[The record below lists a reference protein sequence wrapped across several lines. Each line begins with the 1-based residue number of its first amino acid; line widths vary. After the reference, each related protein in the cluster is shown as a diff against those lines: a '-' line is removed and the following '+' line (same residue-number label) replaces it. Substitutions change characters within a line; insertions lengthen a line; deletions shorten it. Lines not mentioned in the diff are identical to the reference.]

1 MSSLAARR
9 SARRPALYAK
19 LSQMTLPLRPLVQF
33 DTGHTHPAFP
43 RSMLQFLLLTDSQ
56 LESLASFYH
65 QRTPSELH
73 YCYPC
78 PISWPRSGLTVE
90 DKRRKFGKFIGLRGC
105 ETPKRVSNGK
115 LGCPGNCK
123 TSWDTPIDS
132 PFFCY
137 ECAMR
142 QVQLILNGTEPEQ
155 MTGGGNGANAGP
167 TKTIIITTGLS
178 FDARRRAQSRN
189 NSRTRLVRDDKS
201 RRPAT
206 YALRLK
212 QMSTS
217 TSAPSSTPAPTA
229 SPSPQVA
236 ASPAP
241 SPMPKPITV
250 EEIIERARR
259 ARLEADA
266 NDALTRRKVGHY

>member
-1 MSSLAARR
+1 
-9 SARRPALYAK
+9 
-19 LSQMTLPLRPLVQF
+19 MTLPLRPLVQF

-43 RSMLQFLLLTDSQ
+43 RSMLQFLLLTDDQ

-78 PISWPRSGLTVE
+78 PISWPRNGLTVE

-105 ETPKRVSNGK
+105 ETPKRGSDEK

-123 TSWDTPIDS
+123 TAWDTPIDS
-132 PFFCY
+132 PLFCY

-142 QVQLILNGTEPEQ
+142 QVQLILNGTEPER
-155 MTGGGNGANAGP
+155 MVCTEDGVA
-167 TKTIIITTGLS
+167 TGLS
-178 FDARRRAQSRN
+178 LDVRRRAQSRS
-189 NSRTRLVRDDKS
+189 NSRTRPARDEKS

-217 TSAPSSTPAPTA
+217 TSTSPSTPAST
-229 SPSPQVA
+229 A
-236 ASPAP
+236 ASPTP
-241 SPMPKPITV
+241 SPMPMPITV
-250 EEIIERARR
+250 DEIIERARR